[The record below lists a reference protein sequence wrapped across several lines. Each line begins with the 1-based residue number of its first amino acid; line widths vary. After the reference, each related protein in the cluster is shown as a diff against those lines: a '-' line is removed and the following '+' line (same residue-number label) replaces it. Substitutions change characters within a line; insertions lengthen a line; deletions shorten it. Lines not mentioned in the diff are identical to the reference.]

1 MSFELIGFV
10 TVLVGLGVLMA
21 PIRWALTFMVVSTA
35 FGSAAAINLP
45 ALGGASI
52 LVPNVFLLFFG
63 LRVLMAYGEGPVLAA
78 FAPAGSGFWL
88 TVLTLFGV
96 LTAILSPRLFQGAV
110 DVMTVERSVGARS
123 FISLSP
129 LRFSSNNITQAVYAL
144 GGLAC
149 FGFCHAYLRRTAA
162 PSHLVHAILIAAT
175 VNLAFA
181 AADILTY
188 FSGTEY
194 LLSVVRTANYA
205 LLTAAEKGGLKRIS
219 GSFPEASA
227 FADYTLIL
235 FAATASLWLDR
246 VRSRATA
253 LLASASLAGLVFST
267 SATALLGLAVIFPFL
282 WIRSIVTVFERR
294 KPGRP
299 VFLAALFLVV
309 PLVML
314 AIINMF
320 PEMVSTVYD
329 FLDEMLLSKVDSQ
342 SGRERSMW
350 NTAAYEAFV
359 NTSGMGA
366 GLGSA
371 RASSYLLVL
380 LSNVGVL
387 GLVIFCI
394 FVATIL
400 YARVAPGAERRA
412 ESPAAL
418 RSAKAGF
425 IAALSTA
432 LVSGTVYDLGLMFY
446 ILGGS
451 VSALTCRQIAEAEAP
466 RPRLVGATSP
476 HRMGGSR

>member
-21 PIRWALTFMVVSTA
+21 PIHWAFTFMVVSTTL
-35 FGSAAAINLP
+35 GSAAAINLP

-63 LRVLMAYGEGPVLAA
+63 VRILMAYGEGPVLAA
-78 FAPAGSGFWL
+78 FVPAGSGFWL
-88 TVLTLFGV
+88 MVLTLFGV
-96 LTAILSPRLFQGAV
+96 LTAVLSPRLFQGAV

-123 FISLSP
+123 FIALSP
-129 LRFSSNNITQAVYAL
+129 LRSSSNNITQAVYAL

-149 FGFCHAYLRRTAA
+149 FGFCHAYLRRPGA
-162 PSHLVHAILIAAT
+162 PSHLVSAMLIAAA

-181 AADILTY
+181 AADIVTY

-227 FADYTLIL
+227 FADYTLVL

-246 VRSRATA
+246 IRSRMTA
-253 LLASASLAGLVFST
+253 ALALASLAGLVFST
-267 SATALLGLAVIFPFL
+267 SATALLGLAVVFPFL
-282 WIRSIVTVFERR
+282 WIRSIITVFQR
-294 KPGRP
+294 KNPGRP
-299 VFLAALFLVV
+299 VFLAALFLIV
-309 PLVML
+309 PLVL
-314 AIINMF
+314 LTVVNLF

-342 SGRERSMW
+342 SGRERAMW
-350 NTAAYEAFV
+350 NAAAYEAFV
-359 NTSGMGA
+359 NTFGMGA

-400 YARVAPGAERRA
+400 CARVPLAAQRRV
-412 ESPAAL
+412 EGLAAL
-418 RSAKAGF
+418 RAAKAGF
-425 IAALSTA
+425 VAALSTS
-432 LVSGTVYDLGLMFY
+432 LVSGTVYDLGLLFY
-446 ILGGS
+446 ILAGS
-451 VSALTCRQIAEAEAP
+451 VSALTCLQISDVAAR
-466 RPRLVGATSP
+466 RPRLVGAASP
-476 HRMGGSR
+476 RRIGGS

>member
-21 PIRWALTFMVVSTA
+21 PIHWALTFMVVSTA
-35 FGSAAAINLP
+35 LGSAAAINLP

-63 LRVLMAYGEGPVLAA
+63 VRVLMAYGEGPVLSAYVPVGA
-78 FAPAGSGFWL
+78 GFWL
-88 TVLTLFGV
+88 MVLTFFGV
-96 LTAILSPRLFQGAV
+96 LTAFLSPRLFQGAV

-129 LRFSSNNITQAVYAL
+129 LQFSSNNITQTVYAL
-144 GGLAC
+144 GGLGC
-149 FGFCHAYLRRTAA
+149 FGFCYAYLRRTMA
-162 PSHLVHAILIAAT
+162 PSHLVSALLIAAT
-175 VNLAFA
+175 VNIAFA
-181 AADILTY
+181 ITDVVTY
-188 FSGTEY
+188 FTGTEY

-205 LLTAAEKGGLKRIS
+205 LLTGAEKGGLKRIS

-227 FADYTLIL
+227 FADYTLVL

-253 LLASASLAGLVFST
+253 VLATASLAGLIFST
-267 SATALLGLAVIFPFL
+267 SATALLGLAMVFPFL
-282 WIRSIVTVFERR
+282 WVRSIVTVFERR

-309 PLVML
+309 PLVIL
-314 AIINMF
+314 AIVNLF

-329 FLDEMLLSKVDSQ
+329 FLDEMLLSKADSQ
-342 SGRERSMW
+342 SGRERALW

-359 NTSGMGA
+359 NTFGLGA

-380 LSNVGVL
+380 LSNVGIL
-387 GLVIFCI
+387 GFLIFSV
-394 FVATIL
+394 FVAVTL
-400 YARVAPGAERRA
+400 MARMPPGGERRT
-412 ESPAAL
+412 ESLAAM
-418 RSAKAGF
+418 RAAKAGF

-432 LVSGTVYDLGLMFY
+432 LVSGTVYDLGLMVY
-446 ILGGS
+446 ILSGS
-451 VSALTCRQIAEAEAP
+451 VSALACRQIVEAKAVL
-466 RPRLVGATSP
+466 PRLTGATGP
-476 HRMGGSR
+476 RRMGGS